1 MTSYDKESEGLAPK
15 PKDGSPWCLPEDY
28 DLAFPPLVD
37 GNTDVMNIH
46 YQTGILEVSEVSDE
60 HQVIQ
65 MELVLDLTWVES
77 RIVVDAESSAWEAN
91 GLGEAGVLEESI
103 ALAESIWLP
112 DTEILGLRHILS
124 MAVTRK
130 VGGITVHRNKT
141 VTHSKK

>member
-15 PKDGSPWCLPEDY
+15 PKDGSPWCLPVDY

-77 RIVVDAESSAWEAN
+77 RMVVAAESSAWEAN

-103 ALAESIWLP
+103 ALAENIWLP